1 MTPMLDYDSNTSEN
15 NLWVSPIRPV
25 KFDWSVQGNLAFRI
39 RTHPDIVMS
48 VLMTE
53 TIPYEQNAVKV
64 CALTL
69 QHISH
74 QLQDAVTRK
83 IIES

>member
-39 RTHPDIVMS
+39 GTHPDIVMS
-48 VLMTE
+48 V
-53 TIPYEQNAVKV
+53 
-64 CALTL
+64 
-69 QHISH
+69 
-74 QLQDAVTRK
+74 
-83 IIES
+83 

>member
-1 MTPMLDYDSNTSEN
+1 
-15 NLWVSPIRPV
+15 
-25 KFDWSVQGNLAFRI
+25 
-39 RTHPDIVMS
+39 
-48 VLMTE
+48 MTE

-83 IIES
+83 IIEKLLKANWYVFKAVHVEVFGDFAAYRATDPHHSFYCVDNTDINNNS